1 MIFTLP
7 LDMYADAHHIAQWFD
22 TASSPFAVAAEGGG
36 EVLTAQDALRMI
48 ADAKIAM
55 NGLASY
61 YQEAVEQLS
70 LVNLDEVDTAAIK
83 DFAVKYEYATEMMT
97 SLLAQLKLMFVYAE
111 ANPMWLPHQRML
123 REYTRPAIRTMA
135 NLRNLFGDTAMLL
148 RNHLAEADV
157 DSVVPSPGMDSVK
170 ALIEH
175 SHKKY
180 NLSAPKW
187 S

>member
-1 MIFTLP
+1 MIFSMP
-7 LDMYADAHHIAQWFD
+7 LDMYADAQHIAQWFD
-22 TASSPFAVAAEGGG
+22 TASSPLAAAAEGGA
-36 EVLTAQDALRMI
+36 EVLTAQDALKMI

-55 NGLASY
+55 NGLESY
-61 YQEAVEQLS
+61 YREAAEQLS
-70 LVNLDEVDTAAIK
+70 LVNFDEVEVSAVR

-97 SLLAQLKLMFVYAE
+97 SLLTQLKLMFVYAE
-111 ANPMWLPHQRML
+111 ANPMWVPHQRML

-157 DSVVPSPGMDSVK
+157 DSVVPSPGMDSAK